1 VANEREI
8 WERFGEVERK
18 LKKLYEH
25 LGLEMPEEP
34 EAGEVSEEVAEL
46 IRGEKFAEAVKLHR
60 EQSGAGLAEA
70 NQTVEGLRG
79 KL

>member
-1 VANEREI
+1 MAGEREI

-18 LKKLYEH
+18 LKLLYEH
-25 LGLEMPEEP
+25 LDLEMPDGPEP
-34 EAGEVSEEVAEL
+34 GEVSEEVAE
-46 IRGEKFAEAVKLHR
+46 
-60 EQSGAGLAEA
+60 LAEA